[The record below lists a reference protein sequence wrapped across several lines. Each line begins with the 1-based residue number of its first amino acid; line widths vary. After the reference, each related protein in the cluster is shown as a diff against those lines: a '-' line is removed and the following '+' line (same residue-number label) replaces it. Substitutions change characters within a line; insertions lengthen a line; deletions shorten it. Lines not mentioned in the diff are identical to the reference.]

1 MHCCFVLRLNP
12 SGISISQCSNSQIY
26 GHQIKF
32 VKKGDDN
39 NLASFST
46 IVGSHWGHRN
56 KMIYEEKNI
65 LPHTSFKISL
75 SLKLSYC
82 KLGLIKTIKKTENSH
97 CRSPPLGSFLKLN
110 VNNAMFFDLNKTGIG
125 AILRNSKG
133 EVVMATSLKGFDT
146 NSPQIIEV
154 AAILRSL

>member
-1 MHCCFVLRLNP
+1 MHCYSVLGLNP

-26 GHQIKF
+26 GHQIRF

-46 IVGSHWGHRN
+46 IAGSCWGRKN

-65 LPHTSFKISL
+65 LPHTSIKIAL
-75 SLKLSYC
+75 SLKLSYW

-97 CRSPPLGSFLKLN
+97 CQSPPLDSFLKLN

-133 EVVMATSLKGFDT
+133 RLLWQQVWKNLI
-146 NSPQIIEV
+146 QIV
-154 AAILRSL
+154 HK